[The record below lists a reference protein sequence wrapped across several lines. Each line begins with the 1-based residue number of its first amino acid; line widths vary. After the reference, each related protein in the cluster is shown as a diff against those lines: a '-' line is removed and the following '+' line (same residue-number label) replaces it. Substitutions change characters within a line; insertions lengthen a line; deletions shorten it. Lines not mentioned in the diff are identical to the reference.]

1 MFTAE
6 IIHRGLRH
14 LRLGLKHFDSS
25 LEIHLCF
32 PIFKKFC
39 RENKSSKKKKK
50 KSFIGVKLFQEN
62 LSSLSEVKFLE
73 ALG

>member
-50 KSFIGVKLFQEN
+50 KKLYWGEIVPRE
-62 LSSLSEVKFLE
+62 SEFFE
-73 ALG
+73 